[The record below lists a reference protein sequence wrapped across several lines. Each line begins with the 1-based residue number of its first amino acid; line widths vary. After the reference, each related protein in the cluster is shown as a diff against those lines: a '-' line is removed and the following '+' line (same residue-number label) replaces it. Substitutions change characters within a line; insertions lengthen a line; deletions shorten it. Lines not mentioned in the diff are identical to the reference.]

1 MSNIIGTYSDDT
13 PIFFGK
19 YKGTKLANV
28 PNEYLL
34 YLWDSSSEGK
44 TLYDQKL
51 AAYIKENL
59 QAIKIGAISEK
70 QKRSYERR

>member
-1 MSNIIGTYSDDT
+1 MSVIGTYSDDT

-28 PNEYLL
+28 PNEYLI
-34 YLWDSSSEGK
+34 YLWDSSNQGK

-59 QAIKIGAISEK
+59 EAIKIGAIAEK
-70 QKRSYERR
+70 QRRYYSRH